1 MPKKITAKKFTSNVI
16 ISLSVQVISLAVG
29 FILNLIVP
37 KFIDEYQYSYWQTYL
52 LYVGYV
58 GVLHFGLLDGLVL
71 RYSQYDYDEL
81 DKERV
86 RSQFKLLL
94 GFTTILMAIAI
105 VVALIFTKAEAR
117 FIVVF
122 VAIGIISKN
131 IHTYNS
137 YSFQITNRINK
148 YAIVV
153 IAQRLTYGVV
163 VVALLAMRVNDFVYY
178 CLADLAG
185 DLASAVIS
193 IFFNRGMYFG
203 KSLKAREAFGELK
216 TNVFAGII
224 LMLANFSASLIIGSA
239 KMIVQWR
246 WDELVFGKV
255 SFAFSLSSVFMT
267 FITPISIVLF
277 PSLKRLDQNTL
288 PSLYKSIRSSVSL
301 VLFGVMLFYY
311 PGCWIIEIWLPKYAQ
326 SLLYLGYLLPI
337 IIFSSKVNLLTNN
350 YLKVYRKEKSMMLVN
365 VCSVIAGIAAFAI
378 CAYVFDS
385 LVALIL
391 SIVVV
396 IMANSVASEIM
407 VFKVIGQRV
416 IKEYIIEAVMV
427 VVFILSATLLSRWYG
442 MLAYAAAFLIYC
454 GLNFQALKSILA
466 RFKRN
471 KTASTTPVTVEAQH
485 KEKIAEQP
493 VEENGEKPT
502 KEEEENV

>member
-105 VVALIFTKAEAR
+105 LVALIFTKAEAR
-117 FIVVF
+117 FIVIF

-163 VVALLAMRVNDFVYY
+163 VVALLAMRVNNFVYY

-203 KSLKAREAFGELK
+203 KSLKAREAFSELK

-365 VCSVIAGIAAFAI
+365 VCSVVAGIAAFAI

-416 IKEYIIEAVMV
+416 VKEYIIEAAMV

-454 GLNFQALKSILA
+454 GLNFSALKSIFS
-466 RFKRN
+466 RFKR
-471 KTASTTPVTVEAQH
+471 KKAAAAVAATESEHA
-485 KEKIAEQP
+485 
-493 VEENGEKPT
+493 EENAESPGNDTAEEPA
-502 KEEEENV
+502 KEEEENE

>member
-16 ISLSVQVISLAVG
+16 ISLSVQMISLAVG

-105 VVALIFTKAEAR
+105 LVALIFTKAEAR
-117 FIVVF
+117 FIVIF

-148 YAIVV
+148 YALVV

-163 VVALLAMRVNDFVYY
+163 VVALLAMRVNNFVYY

-203 KSLKAREAFGELK
+203 KSLKAREAFSELK

-301 VLFGVMLFYY
+301 VLFGIMLFYY

-365 VCSVIAGIAAFAI
+365 VCSVVAGIAAFAI

-416 IKEYIIEAVMV
+416 IKEYVIEAAMV

-442 MLAYAAAFLIYC
+442 MLAYAAAFLVYC
-454 GLNFQALKSILA
+454 GLNFSALKSIFA
-466 RFKRN
+466 RFKRKKAAAAVAATESEHPEEN
-471 KTASTTPVTVEAQH
+471 
-485 KEKIAEQP
+485 AEQSGNENA
-493 VEENGEKPT
+493 EEPA
-502 KEEEENV
+502 KEEEENE